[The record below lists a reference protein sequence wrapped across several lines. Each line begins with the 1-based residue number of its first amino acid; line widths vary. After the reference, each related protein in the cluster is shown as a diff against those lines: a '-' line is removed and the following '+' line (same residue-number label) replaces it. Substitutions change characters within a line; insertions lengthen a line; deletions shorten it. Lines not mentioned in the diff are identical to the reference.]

1 MQKEIDDLKL
11 FNMQL
16 SNINERDING
26 LKLNDLNNLSNKNK
40 TNEIDNLNIE
50 IIQLNNKL
58 IQSVRL
64 INDYKNEFEAKDKK

>member
-1 MQKEIDDLKL
+1 LNI
-11 FNMQL
+11 QL
-16 SNINERDING
+16 SNFNERDING